1 MALPVW
7 SASTTTVLIIITVKI
22 FRVDILAIVNA
33 SGSVVAKYDYDAW
46 GNCTIVSDTSGANTL
61 ISQHI
66 DFKEQVVFEVYSLK
80 LAI

>member
-1 MALPVW
+1 MFD
-7 SASTTTVLIIITVKI
+7 SNG
-22 FRVDILAIVNA
+22 DI
-33 SGSVVAKYDYDAW
+33 VARYNYDAW

-66 DFKEQVVFEVYSLK
+66 DYKEQVVFEGYSLK

>member
-1 MALPVW
+1 MVGLNYNG
-7 SASTTTVLIIITVKI
+7 TDYYYRKNLQG
-22 FRVDILAIVNA
+22 DILAIVNA
-33 SGSVVAKYDYDAW
+33 SGSVAAKYDYYAW